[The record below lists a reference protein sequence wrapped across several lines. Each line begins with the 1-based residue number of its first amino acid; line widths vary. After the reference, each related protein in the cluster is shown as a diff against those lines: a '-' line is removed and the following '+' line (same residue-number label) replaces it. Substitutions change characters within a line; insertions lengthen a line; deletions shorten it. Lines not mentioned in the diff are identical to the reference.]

1 MSPLG
6 FDRKEEPRGDIIIRV
21 LMILVIIISLPAIS
35 TLQLPPKVMAQTPSE
50 AVRVL
55 VDDVIQ
61 ALKAND
67 IKKANVHLSLL
78 NQQLSSLGNSS
89 SVQPVVKV
97 LVDDTT
103 SALKNGDINKAI
115 LHLGL
120 IQQQFGNKASMNQTN
135 LIPKNQENNKIT
147 STKAGSSSLPS
158 APLIL
163 ENIYDFYTG
172 GSTPYPIK
180 YKIIGTNDKLTSI
193 SQGLSRPELLV
204 HISSES
210 AGKLIIELP
219 RNVIDTKKQNNNSDS
234 PFQVLIEGK
243 KAIFQEITNN
253 SQSRTLVIDFPAGIV
268 AGHIEV
274 IGGRV
279 VQPTPPKV
287 PKSSSSEPSFF
298 TPLQGTYSSGES
310 SVPFIPPPKSHDQNF
325 VPVNHQVSIVP
336 GASEL
341 EDKAFS
347 PNPINV
353 KIGDTVTWINND
365 DTIHVV
371 TSGTGP
377 SDPNLGKEFDSSPGQ
392 L

>member
-115 LHLGL
+115 LHLEL

-135 LIPKNQENNKIT
+135 LIPK
-147 STKAGSSSLPS
+147 
-158 APLIL
+158 
-163 ENIYDFYTG
+163 D
-172 GSTPYPIK
+172 
-180 YKIIGTNDKLTSI
+180 
-193 SQGLSRPELLV
+193 
-204 HISSES
+204 
-210 AGKLIIELP
+210 
-219 RNVIDTKKQNNNSDS
+219 
-234 PFQVLIEGK
+234 
-243 KAIFQEITNN
+243 
-253 SQSRTLVIDFPAGIV
+253 
-268 AGHIEV
+268 
-274 IGGRV
+274 
-279 VQPTPPKV
+279 
-287 PKSSSSEPSFF
+287 
-298 TPLQGTYSSGES
+298 
-310 SVPFIPPPKSHDQNF
+310 
-325 VPVNHQVSIVP
+325 
-336 GASEL
+336 
-341 EDKAFS
+341 
-347 PNPINV
+347 
-353 KIGDTVTWINND
+353 
-365 DTIHVV
+365 
-371 TSGTGP
+371 
-377 SDPNLGKEFDSSPGQ
+377 
-392 L
+392 